1 VFPGTYV
8 FTYSLLIPKG
18 SPDEEIAKAR
28 EEAVNIVSNA
38 GLQYDFVNMKERR
51 AQKAE
56 REIQKNIANISEME
70 R

>member
-1 VFPGTYV
+1 
-8 FTYSLLIPKG
+8 
-18 SPDEEIAKAR
+18 
-28 EEAVNIVSNA
+28 
-38 GLQYDFVNMKERR
+38 MKERR